1 MHPLMLKL
9 KDAREKLTL
18 AQAALKSP
26 ELGRLLPSQR
36 HKKGSLL
43 FTRKKKKPQTAERF
57 SHIFRLSEDVDLEK
71 DRGVYASCVEE
82 GWETAFFREGEAGV
96 WVCGAGEWLFGVAPS
111 LAALVDLGFDA
122 VQPVFSE
129 PEAVADALDAVE
141 KAESRL
147 ALALEFI
154 YKACFSPKEDGLYET
169 FGGQRVRVRGT
180 GFRFVTP
187 YAVPENGEEAYTL
200 QWRRGCPA
208 PPQGQ
213 TMPEEWYAVWSL
225 LRRLEG
231 V

>member
-1 MHPLMLKL
+1 MHPLMLEL
-9 KDAREKLTL
+9 KDAREKLTQ

-26 ELGRLLPSQR
+26 EIGRLLPGQR

-43 FTRKKKKPQTAERF
+43 FTQKKKKPKTAERF
-57 SHIFRLSEDVDLEK
+57 SRIFRLPEDLDLEK

-82 GWETAFFREGEAGV
+82 GWETAFFREGETGV
-96 WVCGAGEWLFGVAPS
+96 WVCGAGEWLFGVAPN
-111 LAALVDLGFDA
+111 LAALVEIGFGA
-122 VQPVFSE
+122 VQPVLAD

-147 ALALEFI
+147 ASALQSI
-154 YKACFSPKEDGLYET
+154 YDACFSPPQEGLYET
-169 FGGQRVRVRGT
+169 FGGQTVRVLGA
-180 GFRFVTP
+180 GFKFVSP

-208 PPQGQ
+208 PQSQ
-213 TMPEEWYAVWSL
+213 SRPEEWFGAWSL
-225 LRRLEG
+225 FRRLEG